1 MRSHLLLVIL
11 ALLATSLPSLLAL
24 PRFRHTPPR
33 TDTSSTRHVQRPWL
47 MAPSTSTVTFADC
60 GSSDAIVHT
69 SSDPKLSFIL
79 DQFPLLSGA
88 WTFTTTER
96 ILNAVVYV
104 ATTVNFVNGTGKG
117 ADVFDWLP
125 ALHRTSDGSGM
136 APFEPLVPDTYTYL
150 FSQWSPYQ
158 AGEGDSNQTFTI
170 VNGAH
175 KVIGCFTLDMSG

>member
-11 ALLATSLPSLLAL
+11 ALLATSSPSLLAYPL
-24 PRFRHTPPR
+24 FRHTPPR
-33 TDTSSTRHVQRPWL
+33 TVATSARHVQRPWL

-69 SSDPKLSFIL
+69 SSDPKLSFVL

-104 ATTVNFVNGTGKG
+104 ATTVNYVNGTGVE

-125 ALHRTSDGSGM
+125 TLHRTSDGSGM

-150 FSQWSPYQ
+150 FSQWSPHH
-158 AGEGDSNQTFTI
+158 AGEVGTNSTCTI